1 MFELAVVTG
10 LLVAGVVIGVV
21 IGVVRSRCSSADSD
35 IPNPF
40 ARTQPKKK

>member
-10 LLVAGVVIGVV
+10 LLVAGVLIGVM
-21 IGVVRSRCSSADSD
+21 RSRRSSEGSD

>member
-10 LLVAGVVIGVV
+10 LLVAGAL
-21 IGVVRSRCSSADSD
+21 IGVVRSRRSSADSD

-40 ARTQPKKK
+40 ARTQPKEK